1 MPPSMA
7 WHGVFRSAAWQSG
20 ELGAWDGW
28 EVGGEVLKDCIVERE
43 EEELRAE
50 LIALLH
56 TRGTL

>member
-7 WHGVFRSAAWQSG
+7 WHGVFRSAAWQSS

-43 EEELRAE
+43 EEEL
-50 LIALLH
+50 
-56 TRGTL
+56 